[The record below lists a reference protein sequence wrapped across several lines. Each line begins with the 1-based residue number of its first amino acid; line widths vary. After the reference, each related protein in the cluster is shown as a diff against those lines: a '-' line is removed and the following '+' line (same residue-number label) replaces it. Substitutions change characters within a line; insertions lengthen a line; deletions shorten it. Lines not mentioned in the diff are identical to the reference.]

1 MQGYWTQ
8 RIRDAII
15 IASNWHAGQRR
26 KEANVPYNAHLW
38 GVSMLLALSRADE
51 DTILAGIFHDI
62 LEDTDLSPELLRWQF
77 GSNVLEM
84 VIMLTETK
92 GLPWQDRKEEMIKRI
107 TTAPLKVKMIK
118 CADKLD
124 NLQSFADA
132 VKAEGFRTGRD
143 CSQAKVWQSFTGGYA
158 NQKWYNHQIIK
169 ALFANVPPEELPAM
183 FGTYMRLVEQVFGK
197 KIIRDKAIRERVK
210 SS

>member
-38 GVSMLLALSRADE
+38 GVSLLLAFSKADE
-51 DTILAGIFHDI
+51 DTIIAGIFHDI

-77 GSNVLEM
+77 GTNVLEM
-84 VIMLTETK
+84 VTMLTETK
-92 GLPWQDRKEEMIKRI
+92 GLEWQDRKEEMIKRI
-107 TTAPLKVKMIK
+107 TIAPPQVKMIK

-124 NLQSFADA
+124 NLQSFFDA
-132 VKAEGFRTGRD
+132 IKAEGIRPGRD
-143 CSQAKVWQSFTGGYA
+143 SSQARIWQSFTGGYA
-158 NQKWYNHQIIK
+158 NQKWYNLQIIK
-169 ALFANVPPEELPAM
+169 ALFANIAPADLPAIY
-183 FGTYMRLVEQVFGK
+183 GTYMRLAEQVFG
-197 KIIRDKAIRERVK
+197 ERVIMDEAVRAQVA